1 MKYEIVLTEQAAA
14 DLRAIFDYIAYD
26 LSAGQ
31 NALRQL
37 DRLEEAILSLEEMP
51 ERNRRYEGKP
61 WKGRGL
67 RSMPVDNYSVFY
79 IPDKKGKKVTV
90 IRVMY
95 GRRDAAAQLKETD
108 IAGQKKGD

>member
-1 MKYEIVLTEQAAA
+1 
-14 DLRAIFDYIAYD
+14 
-26 LSAGQ
+26 
-31 NALRQL
+31 
-37 DRLEEAILSLEEMP
+37 
-51 ERNRRYEGKP
+51 
-61 WKGRGL
+61 
-67 RSMPVDNYSVFY
+67 MPVDNYSVFY